1 MDERKEQLQ
10 VGAGLQESRL
20 NTDLIDF
27 LKKWYAPVVIFI
39 CVIVLGY
46 RGMLWLQDYRDGQI
60 DSAFSAYEAARGTTS
75 ADRILTGNPDNL
87 VLVANEHDGKASI
100 WELAKLD
107 AGEIWLGSA
116 WRGLR
121 TGVDLQGIL
130 DEDILTEEQ
139 IAEYL
144 TKARGEFERVLERVR
159 GDDDLRT
166 FELRALD
173 GLSAV
178 AMSEG
183 HREEARGYLEQLAER
198 AGTDFERV
206 ASIAQLTI
214 ENMDSIPQNVGII
227 AEADI
232 PASANAPIPVDA
244 QMPRANPLEPGFD
257 PSLLLRPNEPEEE
270 QAEELSDDGTDG

>member
-1 MDERKEQLQ
+1 
-10 VGAGLQESRL
+10 
-20 NTDLIDF
+20 
-27 LKKWYAPVVIFI
+27 
-39 CVIVLGY
+39 VIVLGY